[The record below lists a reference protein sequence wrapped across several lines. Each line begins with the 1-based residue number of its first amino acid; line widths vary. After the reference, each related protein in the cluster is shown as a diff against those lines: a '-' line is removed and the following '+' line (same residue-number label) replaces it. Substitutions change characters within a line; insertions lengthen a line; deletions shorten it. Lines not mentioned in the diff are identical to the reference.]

1 MWCCSNVII
10 KLCDAQLADGDLE
23 LATLAT
29 LKMIVKKMM
38 TMIITI
44 SITIIKQK
52 LKDQINC

>member
-44 SITIIKQK
+44 SIIIIKQK
-52 LKDQINC
+52 LKEQINC